1 MSRRSAPVKV
11 TRSRRGERTSTAATS
26 TARNRGGSRRT
37 HCFVTTLVSSRC
49 SSGRIPAGQAH
60 RVGEADHTGI
70 DHPAGEAGRIHALCL
85 ASTRQAATTALA
97 TSPQRGSVLRS
108 EEHTSELQSL
118 MRSSY
123 AVFCLK
129 KKTYT
134 EE

>member
-85 ASTRQAATTALA
+85 ASTRSEERRVGKECVSTCR
-97 TSPQRGSVLRS
+97 SRGSPDN
-108 EEHTSELQSL
+108 
-118 MRSSY
+118 
-123 AVFCLK
+123 LK
-129 KKTYT
+129 KKQKQ
-134 EE
+134 